1 MKSIL
6 TYIYLWN
13 VMHSRISGIQS
24 RYISYRSCHSTLFYK
39 WSLCCDGIDTVKWNR
54 NIHCLYFP
62 LPFDRSTVS
71 ERLNINCH
79 LYPCFQRVRHL
90 SNDAPV
96 SYGALLLKMSA
107 LIIHP
112 FIFHT
117 IFLDRDEEQRNF
129 RIGHEKRGLF
139 SKLFFPTMSPF
150 LHFSLASH
158 LEKDLSSE
166 GN

>member
-90 SNDAPV
+90 SNDAPA

-117 IFLDRDEEQRNF
+117 IFLDRNEEQRNF
-129 RIGHEKRGLF
+129 RIGHEKMVYFRSFFSHHVPISTLF
-139 SKLFFPTMSPF
+139 PC
-150 LHFSLASH
+150 
-158 LEKDLSSE
+158 LSSRKRLK
-166 GN
+166 